1 MKSVYKELNME
12 DNYNQV
18 IDCLIIYSD
27 QTAGRKDFAN
37 ANFREETEDNY
48 VQFYK
53 IGIEL
58 PTLIVNNHTKKSL

>member
-27 QTAGRKDFAN
+27 QTAGRRDFVSAD
-37 ANFREETEDNY
+37 FREETVDNY
-48 VQFYK
+48 V
-53 IGIEL
+53 
-58 PTLIVNNHTKKSL
+58 